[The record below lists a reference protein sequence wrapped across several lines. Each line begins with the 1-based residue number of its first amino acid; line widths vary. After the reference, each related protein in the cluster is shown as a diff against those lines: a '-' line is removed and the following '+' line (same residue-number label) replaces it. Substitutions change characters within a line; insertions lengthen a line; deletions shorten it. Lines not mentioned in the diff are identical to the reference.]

1 MTQLS
6 FSRLWGSSM
15 RGVLGANDEKAT
27 ENWTPFPT
35 DEAARAYRDELCL
48 TLRKVGYAVKRSS
61 LKGQVRPYWSMGVP
75 CGDSCTV
82 YYIEFTNS

>member
-15 RGVLGANDEKAT
+15 KGVFGSQDERAD
-27 ENWTPFPT
+27 ENRTPFPS
-35 DEAARAYRDELCL
+35 DEAARAYRDEVYVA
-48 TLRKVGYAVKRSS
+48 LRKVGYAVKRSS